1 MKRIL
6 IVLALAMFVFTSVAA
21 LAADQYFVIKDKNN
35 QCKVIKAKDKTPA
48 TIAGP
53 FKTKDEANK
62 AKAEKCPKP
71 PPKAPDKK

>member
-1 MKRIL
+1 MKRFLIL
-6 IVLALAMFVFTSVAA
+6 LALALFVFTSTAA
-21 LAADQYFVIKDKNN
+21 LAADQYFLIKDKNN
-35 QCKVIKAKDKTPA
+35 KCKVISAKAATPA

-71 PPKAPDKK
+71 PAKVPEKK

>member
-1 MKRIL
+1 MKRFLIL
-6 IVLALAMFVFTSVAA
+6 LALALFVFTSTAA
-21 LAADQYFVIKDKNN
+21 LAADQYFVLKDKNN
-35 QCKVIKAKDKTPA
+35 KCYVKSLKAATPA

-71 PPKAPDKK
+71 TKSPDKK